1 MNNLLSHQLLK
12 YNKRQ
17 DVQFC
22 IKNSLHTAVLY
33 ALLSTQSEEIQNVL
47 SPKPQEQNLF
57 SESDK
62 SPNFAYDLHR
72 RRKIT

>member
-22 IKNSLHTAVLY
+22 IKIVYTLLYY